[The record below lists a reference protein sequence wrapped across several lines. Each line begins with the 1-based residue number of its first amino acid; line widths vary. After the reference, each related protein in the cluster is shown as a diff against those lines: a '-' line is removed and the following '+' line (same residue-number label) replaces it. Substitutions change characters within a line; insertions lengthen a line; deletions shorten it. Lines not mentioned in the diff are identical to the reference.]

1 LRQEGLLIVKHKK
14 YTVKTNSKHWM
25 RKYPNR
31 VRGVTLIRPEQV
43 WVADITYLNT
53 GNSNGYLHL
62 ITDAY
67 SKQIMGYELCN
78 NLEATS
84 TIKALQMALK
94 KRKYEDKPLIH
105 YSDRGLQYCSSIY
118 VNLLKS
124 KGIEISMTENGDPYE
139 NAIAERVNGI
149 LKDEFGLC
157 ERFDCV
163 DQAKILT
170 SQSIYNY
177 NMLRP
182 HLSCNML
189 TPDKMHQQDKI
200 KLKVWSKKSS
210 NILSD
215 V

>member
-1 LRQEGLLIVKHKK
+1 
-14 YTVKTNSKHWM
+14 M

-31 VRGVTLIRPEQV
+31 VRGVALIRPEQV

-78 NLEATS
+78 NLEATY
-84 TIKALQMALK
+84 TIKALQMTLK

-105 YSDRGLQYCSSIY
+105 HSDRGLQYCSSIY

-124 KGIEISMTENGDPYE
+124 NGIEISMTENGDPYE

-149 LKDEFGLC
+149 LKEEFGLC
-157 ERFDCV
+157 ERFESI
-163 DQAKILT
+163 DQAKTQTI
-170 SQSIYNY
+170 QSINNY

-182 HLSCNML
+182 HLSCKML
-189 TPDKMHQQDKI
+189 TPDKI
-200 KLKVWSKKSS
+200 KLKVWSKKSA
-210 NILSD
+210 NIFSD
-215 V
+215 I